1 MSGDG
6 PGVTLLFCLM
16 RKAMQER
23 AFTLR
28 ESVSEVSQP
37 TWNRGGE
44 QTMGKDRERPPMYDE
59 TLRQIC
65 IYVLMHLCKSFV
77 QKV

>member
-1 MSGDG
+1 MSGEG
-6 PGVTLLFCLM
+6 PGVTLLFCLT

-44 QTMGKDRERPPMYDE
+44 QTMGKDRERSLMYDE
-59 TLRQIC
+59 TLRQSC
-65 IYVLMHLCKSFV
+65 IYVWMHLCKSFV
-77 QKV
+77 PKV